1 MSDKLGESTR
11 RELIRSDLSMLFR
24 VGEDL
29 PFWVPL
35 NQIEVR
41 SLVGSGSIIQVE
53 APEDLEAI
61 KKEVAVTERGG
72 LRKDWLKIWC
82 ILRLIDEHEVTFS
95 DPARAEEWKAYL
107 WAAFRDNPHHFFVRC
122 EPIVSDAIWAAVEKR
137 L

>member
-1 MSDKLGESTR
+1 MRSKPGEITR

-41 SLVGSGSIIQVE
+41 SFLGSDPIIQVE
-53 APEDLEAI
+53 VPEELEAA
-61 KKEVAVTERGG
+61 KKEVAVTEGG
-72 LRKDWLKIWC
+72 WRKDWSNVWF
-82 ILRLIDEHEVTFS
+82 ILQTIDKHEVKFS
-95 DPARAEEWKAYL
+95 DPEQADGWLFYEWPK
-107 WAAFRDNPHHFFVRC
+107 FRVDPAGYFAGC
-122 EPIVSDAIWAAVEKR
+122 ENVVGEAIWAAVEKK